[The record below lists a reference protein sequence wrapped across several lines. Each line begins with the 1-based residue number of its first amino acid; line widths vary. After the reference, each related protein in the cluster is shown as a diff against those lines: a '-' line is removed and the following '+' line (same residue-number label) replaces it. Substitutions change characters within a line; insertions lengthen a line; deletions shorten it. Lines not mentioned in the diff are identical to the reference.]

1 MLPASNNP
9 YHPAL
14 ESGFIRTRNKWGQT
28 GVSAEWFIAVRPHM
42 VHEIFGLH
50 AYIQDLCRRL
60 AKSGY
65 LAIAPD
71 LYQRQGDVSRIEQI
85 QDIIE
90 QVLMKVRE
98 EMVSDTI

>member
-1 MLPASNNP
+1 MSNKKKGSGPKSTTN
-9 YHPAL
+9 HAAAGQSDDTL
-14 ESGFIRTRNKWGQT
+14 TIVTDAAGLVAGFIDIP
-28 GVSAEWFIAVRPHM
+28 SADGTIPGYRARPDSDAPAPVILL

-71 LYQRQGDVSRIEQI
+71 LYQPPG
-85 QDIIE
+85 
-90 QVLMKVRE
+90 
-98 EMVSDTI
+98 